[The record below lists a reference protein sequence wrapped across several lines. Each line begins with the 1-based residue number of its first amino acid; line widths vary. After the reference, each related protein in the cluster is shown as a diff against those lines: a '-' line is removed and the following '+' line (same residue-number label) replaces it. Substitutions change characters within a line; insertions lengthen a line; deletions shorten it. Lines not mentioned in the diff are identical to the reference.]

1 MVREMT
7 SYSYCAALR
16 ALRPGFYPVFREQ
29 SGCSPSVV
37 AVDGRCN
44 GIMSNPNA
52 NPYQPQPQPGPQKT
66 KNKTSRRFFIWVR
79 SSGLVRGDDRWI
91 GGVCSG
97 IALRLGWSPTLV
109 RALVIVCTLFFGFGA
124 ALYALGWFL
133 MPDVRDGHIL
143 AEDLIAGQWD
153 WNCLG
158 CFLFLAVTIVIP
170 GAGWVCIA
178 LAALALWLLAKSG
191 IRQQEGYGFR
201 ASAPRP
207 VSQPVSYPAPQPVS
221 YPAAQPVPQSPLYSA
236 PQPVS
241 QSVSRTAPSVSQ
253 PVSRPFCQSMP
264 GAVPGAVPSTMPGTV
279 PNGPF
284 APDRMNATAY
294 APTESKR
301 RKPAGP
307 IVVLSILGLTFL
319 SFAGL
324 MGLIWVNDMGII
336 GIMRLSTIWIAAV
349 CIVMGLVV
357 IILGFRGRRTG
368 GLIPLG
374 LVAGGCALCMTIVSG
389 TYGVYYRDLGAS
401 GINTVVS
408 LSQSVSARNS
418 DGMNDVQKDGI
429 FVADASDATFETLQQ
444 GVAFNGENYNTDQA
458 IIDWSDWDKTHGPHT
473 VKMLDGKTSISNC
486 PVGTITIA
494 ATQAQVHIVLPD
506 SCTYAFGTADSYFTS
521 SDVGGKYEMVYNNY
535 MGLSFVFFGAE
546 SATNPMNGPDY
557 EWLDKGSAMPD
568 NGPELKI
575 NIPYAVEARVNV
587 VYASDWKGSTFQPLA
602 DIYDG
607 NSTSKNTT
615 GQSE

>member
-1 MVREMT
+1 MV
-7 SYSYCAALR
+7 
-16 ALRPGFYPVFREQ
+16 
-29 SGCSPSVV
+29 
-37 AVDGRCN
+37 GRCN

-52 NPYQPQPQPGPQKT
+52 NPYQPQPQPGPQK
-66 KNKTSRRFFIWVR
+66 NKTSRRFFTWVR

-158 CFLFLAVTIVIP
+158 CFLFLAVAIVIP
-170 GAGWVCIA
+170 GAGWGCIA

-191 IRQQEGYGFR
+191 IRQQEGYGFG

-207 VSQPVSYPAPQPVS
+207 VSQPVS

-236 PQPVS
+236 PQPFPQPVS
-241 QSVSRTAPSVSQ
+241 QPVSQTAPSVSQ
-253 PVSRPFCQSMP
+253 PVSQPVYQSMP
-264 GAVPGAVPSTMPGTV
+264 SVMPGTVPGAVPGTV

-284 APDRMNATAY
+284 APDRMNATAH
-294 APTESKR
+294 AHTESKR

-336 GIMRLSTIWIAAV
+336 GIMRLGTIWIAAV

-408 LSQSVSARNS
+408 LSQSVSARNG

-444 GVAFNGENYNTDQA
+444 GVAFSGENYNTDQA
-458 IIDWSDWDKTHGPHT
+458 IIDWSDWGKTHEPHT

-506 SCTYAFGTADSYFTS
+506 SCTYAFGTADSYSTS
-521 SDVGGKYEMVYNNY
+521 RDVGGKYEMVYNNY
-535 MGLSFVFFGAE
+535 MGLFGFYEAE

-557 EWLDKGSAMPD
+557 EWLDKESAMPD

-587 VYASDWKGSTFQPLA
+587 VYASDWGGSTFQPLA

-615 GQSE
+615 EQSE

>member
-1 MVREMT
+1 M
-7 SYSYCAALR
+7 
-16 ALRPGFYPVFREQ
+16 
-29 SGCSPSVV
+29 PSV
-37 AVDGRCN
+37 
-44 GIMSNPNA
+44 
-52 NPYQPQPQPGPQKT
+52 
-66 KNKTSRRFFIWVR
+66 
-79 SSGLVRGDDRWI
+79 
-91 GGVCSG
+91 
-97 IALRLGWSPTLV
+97 
-109 RALVIVCTLFFGFGA
+109 
-124 ALYALGWFL
+124 
-133 MPDVRDGHIL
+133 
-143 AEDLIAGQWD
+143 
-153 WNCLG
+153 
-158 CFLFLAVTIVIP
+158 
-170 GAGWVCIA
+170 
-178 LAALALWLLAKSG
+178 
-191 IRQQEGYGFR
+191 
-201 ASAPRP
+201 
-207 VSQPVSYPAPQPVS
+207 
-221 YPAAQPVPQSPLYSA
+221 
-236 PQPVS
+236 
-241 QSVSRTAPSVSQ
+241 
-253 PVSRPFCQSMP
+253 MP
-264 GAVPGAVPSTMPGTV
+264 GTVPSAMPGTV

-284 APDRMNATAY
+284 AHDRMNATAY

-389 TYGVYYRDLGAS
+389 TYGVYYRDFGAS

-444 GVAFNGENYNTDQA
+444 GVAFSGENYNTDQA
-458 IIDWSDWDKTHGPHT
+458 IIDWSGWGKTHGPHT
-473 VKMLDGKTSISNC
+473 VKMLDGKTFISNC

-535 MGLSFVFFGAE
+535 MGLSFGFFEAE
-546 SATNPMNGPDY
+546 SATNPMNGSDY
-557 EWLDKGSAMPD
+557 EWLYKESAMLD

>member
-16 ALRPGFYPVFREQ
+16 ALRPGLYPVFREQ

-37 AVDGRCN
+37 AVVGRCN

-52 NPYQPQPQPGPQKT
+52 NPYQPQPQPGPQK
-66 KNKTSRRFFIWVR
+66 NKTSRRFFTWVR

-133 MPDVRDGHIL
+133 IPDVRDGHIL

-158 CFLFLAVTIVIP
+158 CFLFLAVAIVIP

-201 ASAPRP
+201 ASATRP

-221 YPAAQPVPQSPLYSA
+221 YPAAQPVPQSPLYPA

-241 QSVSRTAPSVSQ
+241 QPVSRTETSVSQ
-253 PVSRPFCQSMP
+253 PVSQPFYQSVP
-264 GAVPGAVPSTMPGTV
+264 GAVPGVMPSTV

-284 APDRMNATAY
+284 AHDRMNATAY

-357 IILGFRGRRTG
+357 IILGFKGRRTG

-389 TYGVYYRDLGAS
+389 TSGVYYRDFGAS

-444 GVAFNGENYNTDQA
+444 GVAFSGENYNTDQA
-458 IIDWSDWDKTHGPHT
+458 IIDWSDWGKTHEPHT

-506 SCTYAFGTADSYFTS
+506 SCTYAFGTADSYSTL

-535 MGLSFVFFGAE
+535 MGLSFGFFEAE

-557 EWLDKGSAMPD
+557 EWLDKESAMPD

-615 GQSE
+615 EQSE

>member
-1 MVREMT
+1 MV
-7 SYSYCAALR
+7 
-16 ALRPGFYPVFREQ
+16 
-29 SGCSPSVV
+29 
-37 AVDGRCN
+37 GRCN

-52 NPYQPQPQPGPQKT
+52 NPYQPQPQPGPQ

-158 CFLFLAVTIVIP
+158 CFLFLAVAIVIP

-201 ASAPRP
+201 ASATRP

-241 QSVSRTAPSVSQ
+241 QPVSRTETSVSQ
-253 PVSRPFCQSMP
+253 PVSQPFYQS
-264 GAVPGAVPSTMPGTV
+264 VPGAVPSTV

-284 APDRMNATAY
+284 AHDRMNATAY

-389 TYGVYYRDLGAS
+389 TYGVHYRDFGAS
-401 GINTVVS
+401 SINTVVS

-444 GVAFNGENYNTDQA
+444 GVAFSGENYNTDQA

-486 PVGTITIA
+486 PVGTIAIA

-506 SCTYAFGTADSYFTS
+506 SCTYAFGTADSYSTS
-521 SDVGGKYEMVYNNY
+521 SGVGGKYEMVYNNY
-535 MGLSFVFFGAE
+535 MGLSFGFFEAE

-557 EWLDKGSAMPD
+557 EWLDKESAMPD

-615 GQSE
+615 EQSE

>member
-1 MVREMT
+1 M
-7 SYSYCAALR
+7 
-16 ALRPGFYPVFREQ
+16 
-29 SGCSPSVV
+29 PSV
-37 AVDGRCN
+37 
-44 GIMSNPNA
+44 
-52 NPYQPQPQPGPQKT
+52 
-66 KNKTSRRFFIWVR
+66 
-79 SSGLVRGDDRWI
+79 
-91 GGVCSG
+91 
-97 IALRLGWSPTLV
+97 
-109 RALVIVCTLFFGFGA
+109 
-124 ALYALGWFL
+124 
-133 MPDVRDGHIL
+133 
-143 AEDLIAGQWD
+143 
-153 WNCLG
+153 
-158 CFLFLAVTIVIP
+158 
-170 GAGWVCIA
+170 
-178 LAALALWLLAKSG
+178 
-191 IRQQEGYGFR
+191 
-201 ASAPRP
+201 
-207 VSQPVSYPAPQPVS
+207 
-221 YPAAQPVPQSPLYSA
+221 
-236 PQPVS
+236 
-241 QSVSRTAPSVSQ
+241 
-253 PVSRPFCQSMP
+253 MP
-264 GAVPGAVPSTMPGTV
+264 GTVPSAMPGTV

-301 RKPAGP
+301 RKSAGP

-389 TYGVYYRDLGAS
+389 TYGVYYRDFGAS

-444 GVAFNGENYNTDQA
+444 GVAFSGENYNTDQA
-458 IIDWSDWDKTHGPHT
+458 IIDWSDWGKTHGPHT
-473 VKMLDGKTSISNC
+473 VKMLDDKTFISNC

-506 SCTYAFGTADSYFTS
+506 SCTYAFGTADSYSTS

-535 MGLSFVFFGAE
+535 MGLISFGFFEAE

-557 EWLDKGSAMPD
+557 EWLYKESAMPD

-575 NIPYAVEARVNV
+575 NIPYAVEACVNV
-587 VYASDWKGSTFQPLA
+587 VYASDWEGSTFQPLA

>member
-37 AVDGRCN
+37 AVVGRCN

-52 NPYQPQPQPGPQKT
+52 NPYQPQPQPGPQK
-66 KNKTSRRFFIWVR
+66 NKTSRRFFTWVR

-158 CFLFLAVTIVIP
+158 CFLFLAVAIVIP

-207 VSQPVSYPAPQPVS
+207 VSQPVSYPA
-221 YPAAQPVPQSPLYSA
+221 AQPVPQSPLYSA

-241 QSVSRTAPSVSQ
+241 QPVSRTETSVSQ
-253 PVSRPFCQSMP
+253 PVSQPFYQSVP
-264 GAVPGAVPSTMPGTV
+264 GAVPGAVPSVMPSTV
-279 PNGPF
+279 PNGPL

-389 TYGVYYRDLGAS
+389 TSGVYYRDFGAS

-444 GVAFNGENYNTDQA
+444 GVAFSGENYNTDQV
-458 IIDWSDWDKTHGPHT
+458 IIDWSDWGKTHGPHT

-506 SCTYAFGTADSYFTS
+506 SCTYAFGTADSYSTS
-521 SDVGGKYEMVYNNY
+521 SGVGGKYEMAYNNY
-535 MGLSFVFFGAE
+535 MGPSFGFFEAE
-546 SATNPMNGPDY
+546 SATNPMNGPDH
-557 EWLDKGSAMPD
+557 EWLYKESAMPD

-575 NIPYAVEARVNV
+575 NIPYVVEARVNV
-587 VYASDWKGSTFQPLA
+587 VYASDWEGSTFQPLA

-615 GQSE
+615 EQSE

>member
-1 MVREMT
+1 M
-7 SYSYCAALR
+7 
-16 ALRPGFYPVFREQ
+16 
-29 SGCSPSVV
+29 PSV
-37 AVDGRCN
+37 
-44 GIMSNPNA
+44 
-52 NPYQPQPQPGPQKT
+52 
-66 KNKTSRRFFIWVR
+66 
-79 SSGLVRGDDRWI
+79 
-91 GGVCSG
+91 
-97 IALRLGWSPTLV
+97 
-109 RALVIVCTLFFGFGA
+109 
-124 ALYALGWFL
+124 
-133 MPDVRDGHIL
+133 
-143 AEDLIAGQWD
+143 
-153 WNCLG
+153 
-158 CFLFLAVTIVIP
+158 
-170 GAGWVCIA
+170 
-178 LAALALWLLAKSG
+178 
-191 IRQQEGYGFR
+191 
-201 ASAPRP
+201 
-207 VSQPVSYPAPQPVS
+207 
-221 YPAAQPVPQSPLYSA
+221 
-236 PQPVS
+236 
-241 QSVSRTAPSVSQ
+241 
-253 PVSRPFCQSMP
+253 MP
-264 GAVPGAVPSTMPGTV
+264 GTVPGAMPGTV

-336 GIMRLSTIWIAAV
+336 GIMRLGTIWIAAV

-444 GVAFNGENYNTDQA
+444 GVAFSGENYNTDQA

-506 SCTYAFGTADSYFTS
+506 SCTYAFGTADSYYSTS

-535 MGLSFVFFGAE
+535 MGH
-546 SATNPMNGPDY
+546 
-557 EWLDKGSAMPD
+557 
-568 NGPELKI
+568 GPELKI
-575 NIPYAVEARVNV
+575 NIPYVVEARVNV
-587 VYASDWKGSTFQPLA
+587 VYASDWEGSTFQPLA

-615 GQSE
+615 EQSE

>member
-1 MVREMT
+1 MT
-7 SYSYCAALR
+7 
-16 ALRPGFYPVFREQ
+16 
-29 SGCSPSVV
+29 
-37 AVDGRCN
+37 
-44 GIMSNPNA
+44 
-52 NPYQPQPQPGPQKT
+52 
-66 KNKTSRRFFIWVR
+66 
-79 SSGLVRGDDRWI
+79 
-91 GGVCSG
+91 
-97 IALRLGWSPTLV
+97 
-109 RALVIVCTLFFGFGA
+109 
-124 ALYALGWFL
+124 
-133 MPDVRDGHIL
+133 
-143 AEDLIAGQWD
+143 
-153 WNCLG
+153 
-158 CFLFLAVTIVIP
+158 
-170 GAGWVCIA
+170 
-178 LAALALWLLAKSG
+178 
-191 IRQQEGYGFR
+191 
-201 ASAPRP
+201 
-207 VSQPVSYPAPQPVS
+207 
-221 YPAAQPVPQSPLYSA
+221 
-236 PQPVS
+236 
-241 QSVSRTAPSVSQ
+241 
-253 PVSRPFCQSMP
+253 
-264 GAVPGAVPSTMPGTV
+264 GAVPGAVPGVMPSTV

-284 APDRMNATAY
+284 AHDRMNATAY

-357 IILGFRGRRTG
+357 IILGFKGRRTG

-389 TYGVYYRDLGAS
+389 TSGVYYRDFGAS

-444 GVAFNGENYNTDQA
+444 GVAFSGENYNTDQA
-458 IIDWSDWDKTHGPHT
+458 IIDWSDWGKIHGPHT

-506 SCTYAFGTADSYFTS
+506 SCTYAFGTADSYSTS
-521 SDVGGKYEMVYNNY
+521 SGVGGKYEMVYNNY
-535 MGLSFVFFGAE
+535 MGLSFGFFEAE

-587 VYASDWKGSTFQPLA
+587 VYASGWKGSTFQPLA

-615 GQSE
+615 EQSE

>member
-1 MVREMT
+1 M
-7 SYSYCAALR
+7 
-16 ALRPGFYPVFREQ
+16 
-29 SGCSPSVV
+29 PSV
-37 AVDGRCN
+37 
-44 GIMSNPNA
+44 
-52 NPYQPQPQPGPQKT
+52 
-66 KNKTSRRFFIWVR
+66 
-79 SSGLVRGDDRWI
+79 
-91 GGVCSG
+91 
-97 IALRLGWSPTLV
+97 
-109 RALVIVCTLFFGFGA
+109 
-124 ALYALGWFL
+124 
-133 MPDVRDGHIL
+133 
-143 AEDLIAGQWD
+143 
-153 WNCLG
+153 
-158 CFLFLAVTIVIP
+158 
-170 GAGWVCIA
+170 
-178 LAALALWLLAKSG
+178 
-191 IRQQEGYGFR
+191 
-201 ASAPRP
+201 
-207 VSQPVSYPAPQPVS
+207 
-221 YPAAQPVPQSPLYSA
+221 
-236 PQPVS
+236 
-241 QSVSRTAPSVSQ
+241 
-253 PVSRPFCQSMP
+253 MP
-264 GAVPGAVPSTMPGTV
+264 GTVPSAMPGTV

-324 MGLIWVNDMGII
+324 MGLIWVNDMGVI

-389 TYGVYYRDLGAS
+389 TYGVYYRGLGAS

-418 DGMNDVQKDGI
+418 DGMNDVQKDGV

-444 GVAFNGENYNTDQA
+444 GVAFSGENYNTDQA

-506 SCTYAFGTADSYFTS
+506 SCTYAFGTADSYSTS

-535 MGLSFVFFGAE
+535 MGLSVVFFEAE
-546 SATNPMNGPDY
+546 SAANGPDY
-557 EWLDKGSAMPD
+557 ESLYKESAMPD

-575 NIPYAVEARVNV
+575 NIPYVVEARVNV
-587 VYASDWKGSTFQPLA
+587 VYASDWEGSTFQPLA
-602 DIYDG
+602 DIYNG

-615 GQSE
+615 EQSE

>member
-1 MVREMT
+1 M
-7 SYSYCAALR
+7 
-16 ALRPGFYPVFREQ
+16 
-29 SGCSPSVV
+29 PSV
-37 AVDGRCN
+37 
-44 GIMSNPNA
+44 
-52 NPYQPQPQPGPQKT
+52 
-66 KNKTSRRFFIWVR
+66 
-79 SSGLVRGDDRWI
+79 
-91 GGVCSG
+91 
-97 IALRLGWSPTLV
+97 
-109 RALVIVCTLFFGFGA
+109 
-124 ALYALGWFL
+124 
-133 MPDVRDGHIL
+133 
-143 AEDLIAGQWD
+143 
-153 WNCLG
+153 
-158 CFLFLAVTIVIP
+158 
-170 GAGWVCIA
+170 
-178 LAALALWLLAKSG
+178 
-191 IRQQEGYGFR
+191 
-201 ASAPRP
+201 
-207 VSQPVSYPAPQPVS
+207 
-221 YPAAQPVPQSPLYSA
+221 
-236 PQPVS
+236 
-241 QSVSRTAPSVSQ
+241 
-253 PVSRPFCQSMP
+253 MP
-264 GAVPGAVPSTMPGTV
+264 GTVPGAVPGTV

-284 APDRMNATAY
+284 APDRMNATAH
-294 APTESKR
+294 AHTESKR

-336 GIMRLSTIWIAAV
+336 GIMRLSTIWIASV

-444 GVAFNGENYNTDQA
+444 GVAFSGENYNTDQA

-506 SCTYAFGTADSYFTS
+506 SCTYAFGTADSYYSTS

-535 MGLSFVFFGAE
+535 MGPSFVFFEAE
-546 SATNPMNGPDY
+546 SATNGPDH
-557 EWLDKGSAMPD
+557 EWLYKESAMPD

-575 NIPYAVEARVNV
+575 NIPYVVEARVNV
-587 VYASDWKGSTFQPLA
+587 VYASDWEGSTFQPLA

-615 GQSE
+615 EQSE

>member
-1 MVREMT
+1 M
-7 SYSYCAALR
+7 
-16 ALRPGFYPVFREQ
+16 
-29 SGCSPSVV
+29 PSV
-37 AVDGRCN
+37 
-44 GIMSNPNA
+44 
-52 NPYQPQPQPGPQKT
+52 
-66 KNKTSRRFFIWVR
+66 
-79 SSGLVRGDDRWI
+79 
-91 GGVCSG
+91 
-97 IALRLGWSPTLV
+97 
-109 RALVIVCTLFFGFGA
+109 
-124 ALYALGWFL
+124 
-133 MPDVRDGHIL
+133 
-143 AEDLIAGQWD
+143 
-153 WNCLG
+153 
-158 CFLFLAVTIVIP
+158 
-170 GAGWVCIA
+170 
-178 LAALALWLLAKSG
+178 
-191 IRQQEGYGFR
+191 
-201 ASAPRP
+201 
-207 VSQPVSYPAPQPVS
+207 
-221 YPAAQPVPQSPLYSA
+221 
-236 PQPVS
+236 
-241 QSVSRTAPSVSQ
+241 
-253 PVSRPFCQSMP
+253 MP
-264 GAVPGAVPSTMPGTV
+264 GTVPSAMPGTV

-324 MGLIWVNDMGII
+324 MGLIWVNDMGVI

-389 TYGVYYRDLGAS
+389 TYGVYYRGLGAS

-418 DGMNDVQKDGI
+418 DGMNDVQKDGV

-444 GVAFNGENYNTDQA
+444 GVAFSGENYNTDQA

-494 ATQAQVHIVLPD
+494 STQAQVHIVLPD
-506 SCTYAFGTADSYFTS
+506 SCTYAFGTADSYSTS
-521 SDVGGKYEMVYNNY
+521 SGVGGKYEMVYNNY
-535 MGLSFVFFGAE
+535 MGPSVVFFEAE
-546 SATNPMNGPDY
+546 SAANGPDY
-557 EWLDKGSAMPD
+557 EWLYKESAMPD

-575 NIPYAVEARVNV
+575 NIPYVVEARVNV
-587 VYASDWKGSTFQPLA
+587 VYASDWEGSTFQPLA
-602 DIYDG
+602 DIYNG

-615 GQSE
+615 EQSE

>member
-1 MVREMT
+1 M
-7 SYSYCAALR
+7 
-16 ALRPGFYPVFREQ
+16 
-29 SGCSPSVV
+29 PSV
-37 AVDGRCN
+37 
-44 GIMSNPNA
+44 
-52 NPYQPQPQPGPQKT
+52 
-66 KNKTSRRFFIWVR
+66 
-79 SSGLVRGDDRWI
+79 
-91 GGVCSG
+91 
-97 IALRLGWSPTLV
+97 
-109 RALVIVCTLFFGFGA
+109 
-124 ALYALGWFL
+124 
-133 MPDVRDGHIL
+133 
-143 AEDLIAGQWD
+143 
-153 WNCLG
+153 
-158 CFLFLAVTIVIP
+158 
-170 GAGWVCIA
+170 
-178 LAALALWLLAKSG
+178 
-191 IRQQEGYGFR
+191 
-201 ASAPRP
+201 
-207 VSQPVSYPAPQPVS
+207 
-221 YPAAQPVPQSPLYSA
+221 
-236 PQPVS
+236 
-241 QSVSRTAPSVSQ
+241 
-253 PVSRPFCQSMP
+253 MP
-264 GAVPGAVPSTMPGTV
+264 GTVPGAMPGTV

-336 GIMRLSTIWIAAV
+336 GIMRLGTIWIAAV

-374 LVAGGCALCMTIVSG
+374 LVAGGCALCMTIISG

-444 GVAFNGENYNTDQA
+444 GVAFSGENYNTDQA

-506 SCTYAFGTADSYFTS
+506 SCTYAFGTADSYYSTS

-535 MGLSFVFFGAE
+535 MGPSFVFFEAE
-546 SATNPMNGPDY
+546 SAPNGPDH
-557 EWLDKGSAMPD
+557 EWLYKESAMPD

-575 NIPYAVEARVNV
+575 NIPYVVEARVNV
-587 VYASDWKGSTFQPLA
+587 VYASDWEGSTFQPLA

-615 GQSE
+615 EQSE

>member
-37 AVDGRCN
+37 AVVGRCN

-52 NPYQPQPQPGPQKT
+52 NPYQPQPQPGPQK
-66 KNKTSRRFFIWVR
+66 NKTSRRFFTWVR

-109 RALVIVCTLFFGFGA
+109 RALVIVCTLFLGFGA

-158 CFLFLAVTIVIP
+158 CFLFLAVAIVIP
-170 GAGWVCIA
+170 GAGWGCIA

-191 IRQQEGYGFR
+191 IRQQEGYGFG

-236 PQPVS
+236 PQPFPQPVS
-241 QSVSRTAPSVSQ
+241 QPVSQTAPSVSQ
-253 PVSRPFCQSMP
+253 PVSQPVYQSMP
-264 GAVPGAVPSTMPGTV
+264 SVMPVLCPRDARHSAQRAVCPRPYECDG
-279 PNGPF
+279 
-284 APDRMNATAY
+284 Y

-336 GIMRLSTIWIAAV
+336 GIMRLGTIWIAAV

-444 GVAFNGENYNTDQA
+444 GVAFSGENYNTDQA

-506 SCTYAFGTADSYFTS
+506 SCTYAFGTADSYYSTS

-535 MGLSFVFFGAE
+535 MGPSFVFFEAE
-546 SATNPMNGPDY
+546 SATNGLITNGCIRNPPCRTRPRIKNQY
-557 EWLDKGSAMPD
+557 SLC
-568 NGPELKI
+568 
-575 NIPYAVEARVNV
+575 VEARVNV
-587 VYASDWKGSTFQPLA
+587 VYASDWEGSTFQPLA

-615 GQSE
+615 EQSE

>member
-1 MVREMT
+1 MV
-7 SYSYCAALR
+7 
-16 ALRPGFYPVFREQ
+16 
-29 SGCSPSVV
+29 
-37 AVDGRCN
+37 GRCN

-52 NPYQPQPQPGPQKT
+52 NPYQPQPQPGPQK
-66 KNKTSRRFFIWVR
+66 NKTSRRFFTWVR

-158 CFLFLAVTIVIP
+158 CFLFLAVAIVIP

-191 IRQQEGYGFR
+191 IRQQEGYGFG

-207 VSQPVSYPAPQPVS
+207 VSQPVSYPAPQPAS
-221 YPAAQPVPQSPLYSA
+221 YPAAQPVPLSPLYSA

-253 PVSRPFCQSMP
+253 PVSRPFYQSVPGVMP
-264 GAVPGAVPSTMPGTV
+264 GTVPSAMPGTV

-284 APDRMNATAY
+284 APDRMNATVY

-408 LSQSVSARNS
+408 LSQSVNARNS

-587 VYASDWKGSTFQPLA
+587 MYASDWKGSTFQPLA

>member
-1 MVREMT
+1 
-7 SYSYCAALR
+7 
-16 ALRPGFYPVFREQ
+16 
-29 SGCSPSVV
+29 
-37 AVDGRCN
+37 
-44 GIMSNPNA
+44 
-52 NPYQPQPQPGPQKT
+52 
-66 KNKTSRRFFIWVR
+66 
-79 SSGLVRGDDRWI
+79 
-91 GGVCSG
+91 
-97 IALRLGWSPTLV
+97 
-109 RALVIVCTLFFGFGA
+109 
-124 ALYALGWFL
+124 
-133 MPDVRDGHIL
+133 
-143 AEDLIAGQWD
+143 
-153 WNCLG
+153 
-158 CFLFLAVTIVIP
+158 
-170 GAGWVCIA
+170 
-178 LAALALWLLAKSG
+178 
-191 IRQQEGYGFR
+191 
-201 ASAPRP
+201 
-207 VSQPVSYPAPQPVS
+207 
-221 YPAAQPVPQSPLYSA
+221 
-236 PQPVS
+236 
-241 QSVSRTAPSVSQ
+241 
-253 PVSRPFCQSMP
+253 MP
-264 GAVPGAVPSTMPGTV
+264 GAVPGAVPSVMPSTV

-284 APDRMNATAY
+284 AHDRMNATAY

-357 IILGFRGRRTG
+357 IILGFKGRRTG

-389 TYGVYYRDLGAS
+389 TYGVYYRDFGAS
-401 GINTVVS
+401 SINTVVS

-458 IIDWSDWDKTHGPHT
+458 IIDWSDWGKTHGPHT

-486 PVGTITIA
+486 PVGTITVA

-506 SCTYAFGTADSYFTS
+506 SCTYAFGTADSYSTS

-535 MGLSFVFFGAE
+535 MVLISFGFFEAE

-557 EWLDKGSAMPD
+557 EWLDKESAMPD

-575 NIPYAVEARVNV
+575 NIPYAVEAHVNV
-587 VYASDWKGSTFQPLA
+587 VYASDWGGSTFQPLA

-615 GQSE
+615 EQSE

>member
-1 MVREMT
+1 MT

-37 AVDGRCN
+37 AVVGRCN

-52 NPYQPQPQPGPQKT
+52 NPYQPQPQPGPQK
-66 KNKTSRRFFIWVR
+66 NKTSRRFFTWVR

-158 CFLFLAVTIVIP
+158 CFLFLAVAIVIP

-191 IRQQEGYGFR
+191 IRQQEGYGFG

-236 PQPVS
+236 PQPFPQPVS
-241 QSVSRTAPSVSQ
+241 QPVSQTAPSVSQ
-253 PVSRPFCQSMP
+253 PVSQPVYQSMP
-264 GAVPGAVPSTMPGTV
+264 SVMPGTVPSAMPGTV

-284 APDRMNATAY
+284 AHDRMNATAY

-336 GIMRLSTIWIAAV
+336 GIMRLGTIWIAAV

-444 GVAFNGENYNTDQA
+444 GVAFSGENYNTDQA

-506 SCTYAFGTADSYFTS
+506 SCTYAFGTADSYYSTS

-535 MGLSFVFFGAE
+535 MGLSFGFFEAE

-557 EWLDKGSAMPD
+557 EWLYKESAMPD

-575 NIPYAVEARVNV
+575 NIPYVVEARVNV
-587 VYASDWKGSTFQPLA
+587 VYASDWEGSTFQPLA

-615 GQSE
+615 EQSE

>member
-37 AVDGRCN
+37 AVVGRCN

-52 NPYQPQPQPGPQKT
+52 NPYQPQPQPGPQK
-66 KNKTSRRFFIWVR
+66 NKTSRRFFTWVR

-158 CFLFLAVTIVIP
+158 CFLFLAVAIVIP

-191 IRQQEGYGFR
+191 IRQQEGYVFR

-207 VSQPVSYPAPQPVS
+207 VSQPVS

-241 QSVSRTAPSVSQ
+241 QSVSQTAPGVSQ
-253 PVSRPFCQSMP
+253 PVSQPVYQSMP
-264 GAVPGAVPSTMPGTV
+264 SAMPGTVPSAMPGTV

-284 APDRMNATAY
+284 AHDRMNATAY

-389 TYGVYYRDLGAS
+389 TYGVYYRDFGAS

-444 GVAFNGENYNTDQA
+444 GVAFSGENYNTDQA
-458 IIDWSDWDKTHGPHT
+458 IIDWSDWGKTHGPHT

-506 SCTYAFGTADSYFTS
+506 SCTYAFGTADSYSTS

-535 MGLSFVFFGAE
+535 MGLSFGFFEAE
-546 SATNPMNGPDY
+546 SATNPMNGSDH
-557 EWLDKGSAMPD
+557 EWLYKESAMPD

-575 NIPYAVEARVNV
+575 NIPYVVEARVNV
-587 VYASDWKGSTFQPLA
+587 VYASDWEGSTFQPLA

-615 GQSE
+615 EQSE

>member
-37 AVDGRCN
+37 AVVGRCN

-52 NPYQPQPQPGPQKT
+52 NPYQPQPQPGPQK
-66 KNKTSRRFFIWVR
+66 NKTSRRFFTWVR

-158 CFLFLAVTIVIP
+158 CFLFLAVAIVIP

-207 VSQPVSYPAPQPVS
+207 VSQPSYPAPQPVS

-241 QSVSRTAPSVSQ
+241 QPVSRTETSVSQ
-253 PVSRPFCQSMP
+253 PVSRPFYQS
-264 GAVPGAVPSTMPGTV
+264 VPGAVPSVMPSTV
-279 PNGPF
+279 PNGPL

-357 IILGFRGRRTG
+357 IILGFKGRRTG

-389 TYGVYYRDLGAS
+389 TSGVYYRDFGAS

-444 GVAFNGENYNTDQA
+444 GVAFSGENYNTDQA
-458 IIDWSDWDKTHGPHT
+458 IIDWSDWGKTHGPHT

-506 SCTYAFGTADSYFTS
+506 SCTYAFGTADSYSTS
-521 SDVGGKYEMVYNNY
+521 SGVGGKYEMVYNNY
-535 MGLSFVFFGAE
+535 MGLSFGFFEAE

-557 EWLDKGSAMPD
+557 EWLDKESAMPD
-568 NGPELKI
+568 NCPELKI

-615 GQSE
+615 EQSE

>member
-1 MVREMT
+1 
-7 SYSYCAALR
+7 
-16 ALRPGFYPVFREQ
+16 
-29 SGCSPSVV
+29 
-37 AVDGRCN
+37 
-44 GIMSNPNA
+44 MSNPNA

-158 CFLFLAVTIVIP
+158 CFLFLAVAIVIP

-201 ASAPRP
+201 ASATRP

-241 QSVSRTAPSVSQ
+241 QPVSRTETSVSQ
-253 PVSRPFCQSMP
+253 PFYQS
-264 GAVPGAVPSTMPGTV
+264 VPGAVPSVMPGTV

>member
-1 MVREMT
+1 MV
-7 SYSYCAALR
+7 
-16 ALRPGFYPVFREQ
+16 
-29 SGCSPSVV
+29 
-37 AVDGRCN
+37 GRCN

-52 NPYQPQPQPGPQKT
+52 NPYQPQPQPGPQK
-66 KNKTSRRFFIWVR
+66 NKTSRRFFTWVR

-158 CFLFLAVTIVIP
+158 CFLFLAVAIVIP

-201 ASAPRP
+201 ASATRP

-221 YPAAQPVPQSPLYSA
+221 YPAAQPVPQSPVYSA

-241 QSVSRTAPSVSQ
+241 QPVSRTETSVSQPVSQ
-253 PVSRPFCQSMP
+253 PVSRPFYQS
-264 GAVPGAVPSTMPGTV
+264 VPGAVPSTV

-357 IILGFRGRRTG
+357 IILGFKGRRTG

-389 TYGVYYRDLGAS
+389 TSGVYYRDFGAS

-444 GVAFNGENYNTDQA
+444 GVAFSGENYNTDQV
-458 IIDWSDWDKTHGPHT
+458 IIDWSDWGKTHGPHT

-506 SCTYAFGTADSYFTS
+506 SCTYAFGTADSYSTS
-521 SDVGGKYEMVYNNY
+521 SGVGGKYEMAYNNY
-535 MGLSFVFFGAE
+535 MGLSFGFFEAE

-557 EWLDKGSAMPD
+557 EWLDKESAMPD

-615 GQSE
+615 EQSE

>member
-1 MVREMT
+1 
-7 SYSYCAALR
+7 
-16 ALRPGFYPVFREQ
+16 
-29 SGCSPSVV
+29 
-37 AVDGRCN
+37 
-44 GIMSNPNA
+44 
-52 NPYQPQPQPGPQKT
+52 
-66 KNKTSRRFFIWVR
+66 
-79 SSGLVRGDDRWI
+79 
-91 GGVCSG
+91 
-97 IALRLGWSPTLV
+97 
-109 RALVIVCTLFFGFGA
+109 
-124 ALYALGWFL
+124 
-133 MPDVRDGHIL
+133 
-143 AEDLIAGQWD
+143 
-153 WNCLG
+153 
-158 CFLFLAVTIVIP
+158 
-170 GAGWVCIA
+170 
-178 LAALALWLLAKSG
+178 
-191 IRQQEGYGFR
+191 
-201 ASAPRP
+201 
-207 VSQPVSYPAPQPVS
+207 
-221 YPAAQPVPQSPLYSA
+221 
-236 PQPVS
+236 
-241 QSVSRTAPSVSQ
+241 
-253 PVSRPFCQSMP
+253 MP
-264 GAVPGAVPSTMPGTV
+264 GAVPGAVPSVMPSTV

-284 APDRMNATAY
+284 AHDRMNATAH

-357 IILGFRGRRTG
+357 IILGFKGRRTG

-389 TYGVYYRDLGAS
+389 TSGVYYRDFGAS

-444 GVAFNGENYNTDQA
+444 GVAFSGENYNTDQA
-458 IIDWSDWDKTHGPHT
+458 IIDWSDWGKTYGPHT

-486 PVGTITIA
+486 PVGAITIA

-506 SCTYAFGTADSYFTS
+506 SCTYAFGTADSYSTS
-521 SDVGGKYEMVYNNY
+521 SGVGGKYEMAYNNY
-535 MGLSFVFFGAE
+535 MGLSFGFFEAE

-557 EWLDKGSAMPD
+557 EWLDKESAMPD

-615 GQSE
+615 EQSE

>member
-1 MVREMT
+1 M
-7 SYSYCAALR
+7 
-16 ALRPGFYPVFREQ
+16 
-29 SGCSPSVV
+29 PSV
-37 AVDGRCN
+37 
-44 GIMSNPNA
+44 
-52 NPYQPQPQPGPQKT
+52 
-66 KNKTSRRFFIWVR
+66 
-79 SSGLVRGDDRWI
+79 
-91 GGVCSG
+91 
-97 IALRLGWSPTLV
+97 
-109 RALVIVCTLFFGFGA
+109 
-124 ALYALGWFL
+124 
-133 MPDVRDGHIL
+133 
-143 AEDLIAGQWD
+143 
-153 WNCLG
+153 
-158 CFLFLAVTIVIP
+158 
-170 GAGWVCIA
+170 
-178 LAALALWLLAKSG
+178 
-191 IRQQEGYGFR
+191 
-201 ASAPRP
+201 
-207 VSQPVSYPAPQPVS
+207 
-221 YPAAQPVPQSPLYSA
+221 
-236 PQPVS
+236 
-241 QSVSRTAPSVSQ
+241 
-253 PVSRPFCQSMP
+253 MP
-264 GAVPGAVPSTMPGTV
+264 GTVPGAMPGTV

-336 GIMRLSTIWIAAV
+336 GIMRLGTIWIAAV

-444 GVAFNGENYNTDQA
+444 GVAFSGENYNTDQA

-506 SCTYAFGTADSYFTS
+506 SCTYAFGTADSYYSTS

-535 MGLSFVFFGAE
+535 MGPSFVFFEAE
-546 SATNPMNGPDY
+546 SATNPTNGPDH
-557 EWLDKGSAMPD
+557 EWLYKESAMPD

-575 NIPYAVEARVNV
+575 NIPYVVEARVNV
-587 VYASDWKGSTFQPLA
+587 VYASDWEGSTFQPLA

-615 GQSE
+615 EQSE

>member
-1 MVREMT
+1 
-7 SYSYCAALR
+7 
-16 ALRPGFYPVFREQ
+16 
-29 SGCSPSVV
+29 
-37 AVDGRCN
+37 
-44 GIMSNPNA
+44 
-52 NPYQPQPQPGPQKT
+52 
-66 KNKTSRRFFIWVR
+66 
-79 SSGLVRGDDRWI
+79 
-91 GGVCSG
+91 
-97 IALRLGWSPTLV
+97 
-109 RALVIVCTLFFGFGA
+109 
-124 ALYALGWFL
+124 
-133 MPDVRDGHIL
+133 
-143 AEDLIAGQWD
+143 
-153 WNCLG
+153 
-158 CFLFLAVTIVIP
+158 
-170 GAGWVCIA
+170 
-178 LAALALWLLAKSG
+178 
-191 IRQQEGYGFR
+191 
-201 ASAPRP
+201 
-207 VSQPVSYPAPQPVS
+207 
-221 YPAAQPVPQSPLYSA
+221 
-236 PQPVS
+236 
-241 QSVSRTAPSVSQ
+241 
-253 PVSRPFCQSMP
+253 MP
-264 GAVPGAVPSTMPGTV
+264 GTVPGAMPGTV

-336 GIMRLSTIWIAAV
+336 GIMRLGTIWIAAV

-357 IILGFRGRRTG
+357 IIFGFRGRRTG

-444 GVAFNGENYNTDQA
+444 GVAFSGENYNTDQA

-473 VKMLDGKTSISNC
+473 VKMLDGKTFISNC
-486 PVGTITIA
+486 PAGTITIA

-506 SCTYAFGTADSYFTS
+506 SCTYAFGTADSYSTS

-535 MGLSFVFFGAE
+535 MGLISFGFFEAE

-557 EWLDKGSAMPD
+557 EWLYKESAMPD

-575 NIPYAVEARVNV
+575 NINRFVALPGVALTGMKQRLRSETEIRFVFLEAGQEAGGREPVACRELAGPAFVELLVGVEVEEPVRHGAP
-587 VYASDWKGSTFQPLA
+587 QPLLVRLGRHRDRDRGVVGGLQRHVQFA
-602 DIYDG
+602 VAGVALDEAFPVAPVELVLLDQLLRLVGQGPFLGRVFIGFHQHDA
-607 NSTSKNTT
+607 SFLPLDDRCRAVRRAWLRSSAHT
-615 GQSE
+615 GGRAGHGVYVLHEP

>member
-37 AVDGRCN
+37 AVVGRCN

-52 NPYQPQPQPGPQKT
+52 NPYQPQPQPGPQK
-66 KNKTSRRFFIWVR
+66 NKTSRRFFTWVR

-158 CFLFLAVTIVIP
+158 CFLFLAVAIVIP

-191 IRQQEGYGFR
+191 IRQQEGYGFG

-207 VSQPVSYPAPQPVS
+207 VSQPSYPAPQPVS
-221 YPAAQPVPQSPLYSA
+221 HPAAQPVPQSPLYSA

-241 QSVSRTAPSVSQ
+241 QPVSRTETSVSQ
-253 PVSRPFCQSMP
+253 PVSQPFYQS
-264 GAVPGAVPSTMPGTV
+264 VPGAVPSVMPSTV

-284 APDRMNATAY
+284 AHDRMNATAY
-294 APTESKR
+294 VPTESKR

-389 TYGVYYRDLGAS
+389 TYGVYYRDFGAS
-401 GINTVVS
+401 SINTVVS

-444 GVAFNGENYNTDQA
+444 GVAFSGENYNTDQA

-506 SCTYAFGTADSYFTS
+506 SCTYAFGTADSYSTS

-535 MGLSFVFFGAE
+535 MVLISFGFFEAE

-557 EWLDKGSAMPD
+557 EWLDKESAMPD

-575 NIPYAVEARVNV
+575 NIPYAVEAHVNV
-587 VYASDWKGSTFQPLA
+587 VYASDWGGSTFQPLA

-615 GQSE
+615 EQSE

>member
-1 MVREMT
+1 MV
-7 SYSYCAALR
+7 
-16 ALRPGFYPVFREQ
+16 
-29 SGCSPSVV
+29 
-37 AVDGRCN
+37 GRCN

-52 NPYQPQPQPGPQKT
+52 NPYQPQPQPGPQK
-66 KNKTSRRFFIWVR
+66 NKTSRRFFTWVR

-158 CFLFLAVTIVIP
+158 CFLFLAVAIVIS
-170 GAGWVCIA
+170 GAGWGCIA

-191 IRQQEGYGFR
+191 IRQQEGYGFG

-207 VSQPVSYPAPQPVS
+207 VSQPVSYPAPQPV
-221 YPAAQPVPQSPLYSA
+221 Y
-236 PQPVS
+236 
-241 QSVSRTAPSVSQ
+241 
-253 PVSRPFCQSMP
+253 QSMP
-264 GAVPGAVPSTMPGTV
+264 SVMPGTVPGAMPGTV

-336 GIMRLSTIWIAAV
+336 GIMRLGTIWIAAV

-444 GVAFNGENYNTDQA
+444 GVAFSGENYNTDQA

-506 SCTYAFGTADSYFTS
+506 SCTYAFGTADSYYSTS

-535 MGLSFVFFGAE
+535 MGPSFVFFEAE
-546 SATNPMNGPDY
+546 SATNGPDH
-557 EWLDKGSAMPD
+557 EWLDKESAMPD

-575 NIPYAVEARVNV
+575 NIPYVVEARVNV
-587 VYASDWKGSTFQPLA
+587 VYASDWEGSTFQPLA

-615 GQSE
+615 EQSE

>member
-1 MVREMT
+1 M
-7 SYSYCAALR
+7 
-16 ALRPGFYPVFREQ
+16 
-29 SGCSPSVV
+29 
-37 AVDGRCN
+37 
-44 GIMSNPNA
+44 
-52 NPYQPQPQPGPQKT
+52 
-66 KNKTSRRFFIWVR
+66 R

-158 CFLFLAVTIVIP
+158 CFLFLAVAIVIP
-170 GAGWVCIA
+170 GAGWGCIA

-191 IRQQEGYGFR
+191 IRQQEGCGFG

-236 PQPVS
+236 PQPFPQPVS
-241 QSVSRTAPSVSQ
+241 QPVSQTAPSVSQ
-253 PVSRPFCQSMP
+253 PVSQPVYQSMP
-264 GAVPGAVPSTMPGTV
+264 SVMPGTVPGAMPGTV

-336 GIMRLSTIWIAAV
+336 GIMRLGTIWIAAV

-444 GVAFNGENYNTDQA
+444 GVAFSGENYNTDQA

-506 SCTYAFGTADSYFTS
+506 SCTYAFGTADSYYSTS

-535 MGLSFVFFGAE
+535 MGPSFVFFGAE
-546 SATNPMNGPDY
+546 SATNGPDH
-557 EWLDKGSAMPD
+557 EWLYKESAMPD

-575 NIPYAVEARVNV
+575 NIPYVVEARVNV
-587 VYASDWKGSTFQPLA
+587 VYASDWEGSTFQPLA

-615 GQSE
+615 EQSE

>member
-1 MVREMT
+1 MRAGSNGSGDDVILLLCR
-7 SYSYCAALR
+7 AQ

-37 AVDGRCN
+37 AVVGRCN

-52 NPYQPQPQPGPQKT
+52 NPYQPQPQPGPQK
-66 KNKTSRRFFIWVR
+66 NKTSRRFFTWVR

-109 RALVIVCTLFFGFGA
+109 RALVIVCALFFGFGA
-124 ALYALGWFL
+124 ALYAFGWFL

-158 CFLFLAVTIVIP
+158 CFLFLAVAIVIP
-170 GAGWVCIA
+170 GAGWGCIA

-191 IRQQEGYGFR
+191 IRQQEGYGFG

-236 PQPVS
+236 PQPFPQPVS
-241 QSVSRTAPSVSQ
+241 QPVSQTAPSVSQ
-253 PVSRPFCQSMP
+253 PVSQPVYQSMP
-264 GAVPGAVPSTMPGTV
+264 SVMPVLCPARCPAQYQRAVCPRPYECDGLCPHRVQAPQAGGPNRGLEHTGPYLPLLCRSDGTDL
-279 PNGPF
+279 G
-284 APDRMNATAY
+284 
-294 APTESKR
+294 KR
-301 RKPAGP
+301 H
-307 IVVLSILGLTFL
+307 
-319 SFAGL
+319 
-324 MGLIWVNDMGII
+324 GII
-336 GIMRLSTIWIAAV
+336 GIMRLGTIWIAAV

-444 GVAFNGENYNTDQA
+444 GVAFSGENYNTDQA

-506 SCTYAFGTADSYFTS
+506 SCTYAFGTADSYYSTS

-535 MGLSFVFFGAE
+535 MGPSFVFFEAE
-546 SATNPMNGPDY
+546 SATNGLITNGCIRNP
-557 EWLDKGSAMPD
+557 PC
-568 NGPELKI
+568 
-575 NIPYAVEARVNV
+575 R
-587 VYASDWKGSTFQPLA
+587 
-602 DIYDG
+602 
-607 NSTSKNTT
+607 TT
-615 GQSE
+615 AQN

>member
-37 AVDGRCN
+37 AVVGRCN

-52 NPYQPQPQPGPQKT
+52 NPYQPQPQPGPQK
-66 KNKTSRRFFIWVR
+66 NKTSRRFFTWVR

-158 CFLFLAVTIVIP
+158 CFLFLAVAIVIP

-191 IRQQEGYGFR
+191 IRPQEGYGFG

-207 VSQPVSYPAPQPVS
+207 VSQPVSYPAPQPAS
-221 YPAAQPVPQSPLYSA
+221 YPAAQPVPLSPLYSA

-253 PVSRPFCQSMP
+253 PVSQPVYQSMP
-264 GAVPGAVPSTMPGTV
+264 SVMPGTVPSAMPGTV

-284 APDRMNATAY
+284 APDRMNATAH

-444 GVAFNGENYNTDQA
+444 GVAFSGENYNTDQA

-506 SCTYAFGTADSYFTS
+506 SCTYAFGTADYYSTS

-535 MGLSFVFFGAE
+535 MGLFFEAE

-557 EWLDKGSAMPD
+557 EWLYKESAMLD

-575 NIPYAVEARVNV
+575 NIPYVVEARVNV
-587 VYASDWKGSTFQPLA
+587 VYASDWEGSTFQPLA

-615 GQSE
+615 EQSE

>member
-66 KNKTSRRFFIWVR
+66 KNKTSRRFFTWVR

-158 CFLFLAVTIVIP
+158 CFLFLAVAIVIP
-170 GAGWVCIA
+170 GAGGVCIA

-191 IRQQEGYGFR
+191 IRQQEGYGFG

-241 QSVSRTAPSVSQ
+241 QPVSRTETSVSQ
-253 PVSRPFCQSMP
+253 PVSQPVYQS
-264 GAVPGAVPSTMPGTV
+264 VPGAVPSVMPSTV

-284 APDRMNATAY
+284 AHDRMNATAY

-357 IILGFRGRRTG
+357 IILGFKGRRTG

-389 TYGVYYRDLGAS
+389 TYGVYYRDFGAS
-401 GINTVVS
+401 SINTVVS

-444 GVAFNGENYNTDQA
+444 GVAFSGENYNTDQA

-506 SCTYAFGTADSYFTS
+506 SCTYAFGTADSYSTS

-535 MGLSFVFFGAE
+535 MVLISFGFFEAE

-557 EWLDKGSAMPD
+557 EWLDKESAMPD

-575 NIPYAVEARVNV
+575 NIPYAVEAHVNV

-615 GQSE
+615 EQSE